1 MGAQWK
7 KEALQGKTKAV
18 PHKVLEEPVYHD
30 GYNYYP
36 KPAPAVST
44 KPKKVAKAAEKAAA
58 KKAEHDKAV
67 AKFKETQK
75 KWFTHS
81 VSSGHTWFTDEMS
94 WHKDMEELKKVAQN
108 VAHGMQSVADAA
120 AVLGTTLHSASEAL
134 PGHVL
139 CTLKDKH
146 GEIVEVVECSVGPD
160 GVVKL
165 PKAPPG
171 GTVAFDSKWTPKPQK
186 APEEAPTGPEITLGS
201 KVEAPPEDWVPKE
214 PVELIH
220 KTSSKK
226 DELQT
231 NVDKALSALS
241 HEAGL
246 MSPEQSAKFIDL
258 LKNSPTLLD
267 HVKSAPTN
275 PLAKKLKLGK
285 LMFGGKVMG
294 TFYGTEVGLH
304 EGEHV
309 LPKPLLD
316 KVGNEPEPQEVY
328 NTAKGTDPIPVPHEY
343 LYPLDV
349 PALHT
354 DHVMFHGKQF
364 ILGYLWPKGDL
375 HVQFGAGY
383 NVVIQAGNHPM
394 TKVKWMFEQALKEM
408 HATSPEW
415 LGWADPVVA
424 SKLQILFALEPW
436 YKPKVSWETS
446 PFQHPKKKPEAPE
459 MLIDYDYA
467 NMVYAFCIRDSTG
480 EPYIG
485 KISLDSMLADKAINK
500 MYVQLGKPT
509 FEDQMVFLF
518 NKMVEQLPD
527 AHALSSKQL
536 FENFLKKVLHEL

>member
-18 PHKVLEEPVYHD
+18 PHKVLEEPAYHD

-75 KWFTHS
+75 KWFSHS
-81 VSSGHTWFTDEMS
+81 TSGHTWFTDEMS
-94 WHKDMEELKKVAQN
+94 WHNDMEQLKKVAQN

-139 CTLKDKH
+139 CTLKDKQ
-146 GEIVEVVECSVGPD
+146 GEIVEVVECPVGPD

-214 PVELIH
+214 PMELIH
-220 KTSSKK
+220 KHSSKK
-226 DELQT
+226 AELQT

-267 HVKSAPTN
+267 HVKSV
-275 PLAKKLKLGK
+275 KKLKLGSGK

-294 TFYGTEVGLH
+294 TVYGTEVSLH

-316 KVGNEPEPQEVY
+316 KVGNEPEPKEVY

-354 DHVMFHGKQF
+354 DHLTFHGKQF
-364 ILGYLWPKGDL
+364 FLGYVWPKGEL
-375 HVQFGAGY
+375 HVQFGAGH
-383 NVVIQAGNHPM
+383 NVVIQVGNHPM
-394 TKVKWMFEQALKEM
+394 TKVKWMFEQVLKEM
-408 HATSPEW
+408 HDTCPEW
-415 LGWADPVVA
+415 LGWADVMVA
-424 SKLQILFALEPW
+424 YKLQILFALEPW
-436 YKPKVSWETS
+436 YKPKVSWEDS
-446 PFQHPKKKPEAPE
+446 PLQQPKKKPEAPE
-459 MLIDYDYA
+459 MLIDFDYV
-467 NMVYAFCIRDSTG
+467 NMVYAFCVRDSMG
-480 EPYIG
+480 EPYIA
-485 KISLDSMLADKAINK
+485 KIGMETLLANKALNK
-500 MYVQLGKPT
+500 HYTQLGKAT

-518 NKMVEQLPD
+518 HKLVDQLPD
-527 AHALSSKQL
+527 AHELSSKQL
-536 FENFLKKVLHEL
+536 FEHFYKEIFNL